1 MPKMLE
7 RLTICATGSRR
18 STGRNALHIR
28 TVPQKLIAN
37 SHSMSARL
45 TSSKRPS
52 SATPA
57 LLINTLALACSA
69 RTATPVLR
77 AADATAASVSRSRS
91 TSARRQPR
99 DARRIASAAPM
110 PLAAPV
116 TTATPSR
123 SGNVIDDFPLTK
135 TSKLATPTPW
145 RYRPIPRQRLFR
157 HENPADSFRDQFE
170 RRGALCGAG
179 VPAAGAARAR
189 DRHPAAAGRGSRL
202 GGRPAAAQFSADVNI
217 PETRGDSGG
226 GRGAGIGKPGGSQ
239 AHEALPWKLPAL
251 VARPPAAFRPDAAC
265 CRSAPA
271 SNGRALLHRTAFR
284 ARAHGRSARRFHRPT
299 R

>member
-37 SHSMSARL
+37 SHSISARL

-69 RTATPVLR
+69 RTASRKVSAAAGSATSAACSLTATPVLR
-77 AADATAASVSRSRS
+77 AADA
-91 TSARRQPR
+91 
-99 DARRIASAAPM
+99 
-110 PLAAPV
+110 
-116 TTATPSR
+116 TATPSR

-202 GGRPAAAQFSADVNI
+202 GGLPAAAQFSADVNI

-271 SNGRALLHRTAFR
+271 SNDRALLHRTAFQ
-284 ARAHGRSARRFHRPT
+284 ARAHG
-299 R
+299 

>member
-45 TSSKRPS
+45 SSSKRPS

-57 LLINTLALACSA
+57 LLIYTLALACSA
-69 RTATPVLR
+69 RTASRKVSAAAGSATSAACSLTATPVLR
-77 AADATAASVSRSRS
+77 AADATAASASRSRS

-135 TSKLATPTPW
+135 TSKLATPTRW
-145 RYRPIPRQRLFR
+145 LYRPIPRQRLFR

-179 VPAAGAARAR
+179 VPLLAL
-189 DRHPAAAGRGSRL
+189 RGHEIVILQRPVVDL
-202 GGRPAAAQFSADVNI
+202 GSVV
-217 PETRGDSGG
+217 
-226 GRGAGIGKPGGSQ
+226 
-239 AHEALPWKLPAL
+239 ALPDHIEVEVSSL
-251 VARPPAAFRPDAAC
+251 RR
-265 CRSAPA
+265 
-271 SNGRALLHRTAFR
+271 LH
-284 ARAHGRSARRFHRPT
+284 GVVRRFAR
-299 R
+299 